1 MATYKKRGGRPKT
14 KVEQEAQIEQDSTTA
29 EVFRSLDEGASRTE
43 AWIQKNQ
50 TALFSV
56 LGAIALLVIGYFV
69 YQEFIQGP
77 KEAEAMNEMAF
88 AQEVWE
94 EALTAQAKDS
104 LYNISLK
111 GGAGKYGFLDIID
124 NYGSTKA
131 GNLSR
136 YYAGMAYLN
145 LNQYK
150 EAIEQLD
157 KFKSKDEMLGPI
169 AKGAIGDAFA
179 NLGQHDDALKYYE
192 DAATMRSNEFTTP
205 RFLLKAGVAAMT
217 LNKADKAL
225 KHFETISS
233 EYPNS
238 QEAARAEIY
247 AGRAEAMT
255 K

>member
-1 MATYKKRGGRPKT
+1 MATYKKRGGRPST

-43 AWIQKNQ
+43 AWIEKNQ
-50 TALFSV
+50 KALLGV
-56 LGAIALLVIGYFV
+56 LGVIALAVVGYFV
-69 YQEFIQGP
+69 FQEFIQKP
-77 KEAEAMNEMAF
+77 KEAEAMNEMF
-88 AQEVWE
+88 QAQVFWE
-94 EALTAQAKDS
+94 EALTATEKDS
-104 LYNISLK
+104 LYNLSLQ

-124 NYGSTKA
+124 NYSGTNA
-131 GNLSR
+131 ANLSR

-145 LNQYK
+145 LNKYK

-157 KFKSKDEMLGPI
+157 KFKSKDEMLAPL

-179 NLGQHDDALKYYE
+179 NLGQNEDALKYYE
-192 DAATMRSNEFTTP
+192 EAASMRSNAFTTP
-205 RFLLKAGVAAMT
+205 RFLLKAGVAAMS
-217 LNKADKAL
+217 LNKTDKAL
-225 KHFETISS
+225 KHFESISKD
-233 EYPNS
+233 YPDS